1 VAAIAP
7 SEAPADELEKL
18 TICRSLCGCGRT
30 GAGGLRTAKCQ
41 YKQQFEHF
49 FEQLVEHI
57 DHA

>member
-18 TICRSLCGCGRT
+18 TICRSLCGCGHA
-30 GAGGLRTAKCQ
+30 GAGGLRRAE
-41 YKQQFEHF
+41 YDHEQQFEHF

-57 DHA
+57 NYP